1 MEEWLQPNPLSSSRL
16 SSCGEPLGA
25 SLCLALSTLDFL
37 LSSLAKF
44 SSIVYRNPSLARFFL
59 CSFKVAI
66 FFPYRSGLRKGV
78 SRFLYESHY
87 VPRSP
92 ATFDLAL
99 TPSPLQMRQAVP
111 VHATKWMHQ
120 NITSAAGFDEQLI
133 IELAC
138 LQRVIGE
145 QLIHRQP
152 TERKVLIYTFMAR
165 SHWLGKK
172 AKCLMC
178 RRVFNSYMNQLI
190 RTPAYL
196 GATCIKEWTEK
207 SLSWTDQRL
216 NFKSD
221 QSCNNKIAKRGPWE
235 PIKLPKG
242 PFKKRKIAP
251 SDVHVIITPQWGCI
265 PIKWKSPI

>member
-165 SHWLGKK
+165 SYWGRKQSALCEGVQ
-172 AKCLMC
+172 LLYEPTYQ
-178 RRVFNSYMNQLI
+178 NS
-190 RTPAYL
+190 
-196 GATCIKEWTEK
+196 
-207 SLSWTDQRL
+207 SLSWSHMYQGMNR
-216 NFKSD
+216 K
-221 QSCNNKIAKRGPWE
+221 E
-235 PIKLPKG
+235 PIMNRSEIELQVG
-242 PFKKRKIAP
+242 PIL
-251 SDVHVIITPQWGCI
+251 Q
-265 PIKWKSPI
+265 